1 MSRITRK
8 LNAIR
13 VHFSRSCVSF
23 PCLPVTR
30 RKSLQNRFVSSGSGA
45 MHRHIRV
52 LDNLLSV
59 SLGGKHLSSCVLY
72 RLAAQEAAQRD
83 PGYASQYRRRPRLAG
98 LSGLGDW
105 TSFGG
110 EVRANLGEN
119 RARKIFVDRI
129 VLSVSS
135 PYVLVSLLCRAETLH
150 YHATLPSKKYL
161 LPHLLPCRSEE
172 KSNFFAKSGRSL
184 LYVQFARLPLENAKQ
199 PNRKLKRASTK
210 ILRNDCGVVEFVE
223 RRRTS
228 RRG

>member
-1 MSRITRK
+1 MY
-8 LNAIR
+8 
-13 VHFSRSCVSF
+13 
-23 PCLPVTR
+23 
-30 RKSLQNRFVSSGSGA
+30 
-45 MHRHIRV
+45 RHIRV

-129 VLSVSS
+129 VLCVQSVRSRFS
-135 PYVLVSLLCRAETLH
+135 PLPRGKIALSRDIALEEVSASPSAALSQRGKIQFFREKRSFSLVRTIRAAASGKRET
-150 YHATLPSKKYL
+150 
-161 LPHLLPCRSEE
+161 
-172 KSNFFAKSGRSL
+172 
-184 LYVQFARLPLENAKQ
+184 
-199 PNRKLKRASTK
+199 TK
-210 ILRNDCGVVEFVE
+210 
-223 RRRTS
+223 
-228 RRG
+228 